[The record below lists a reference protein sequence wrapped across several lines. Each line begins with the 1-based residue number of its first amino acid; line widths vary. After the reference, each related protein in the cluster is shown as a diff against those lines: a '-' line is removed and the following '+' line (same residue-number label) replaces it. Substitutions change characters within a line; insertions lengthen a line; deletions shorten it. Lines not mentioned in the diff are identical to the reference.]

1 MGESKSLVK
10 SIFNEMFAS
19 NIKSNN
25 WPKVVFKDIFK
36 KESYKVNIPSNEN
49 GIYWLLNLD
58 AIEPNSGNVIF
69 KKYVR
74 DSEIGVSTF
83 KFEPNCILYSKLR
96 PYLNKVIISDDYGFA
111 TSELIPLKCNN
122 KQLNIIYAV
131 NLLRSSKF
139 VSYIQEHVAGVKM
152 PRVQMDKFW
161 NYQICLPPVEYQSR
175 FAKITIQRDKLKLI
189 AQQISKKIS
198 IIQKTVFN
206 DFFDGDNFQIKKISE
221 CTDTVSGGTPST
233 SHKEYYENG
242 NIPWITSTEVSQG
255 YINHALKHITK
266 EGLKNSSAKLVPEN
280 TVVVAMYCKGTAGK
294 AGLLK
299 IQAATNQ
306 ALCCILPCNLFNPIY
321 LYHALNNSEHILQSQ
336 LKGGVQKNL
345 SQELIRNLEIKV
357 PPILLQ
363 NKFADIIKRLDKL
376 KANIEQ
382 ILKILE

>member
-1 MGESKSLVK
+1 MFTARVKRSVTPILKKIDVLTALNIKAQCNLLQQVTMMSFNQQYSIKNFYFDINQLNNRTLYLIKHIVK

-161 NYQICLPPVEYQSR
+161 NYQICLPPVE
-175 FAKITIQRDKLKLI
+175 
-189 AQQISKKIS
+189 
-198 IIQKTVFN
+198 
-206 DFFDGDNFQIKKISE
+206 
-221 CTDTVSGGTPST
+221 
-233 SHKEYYENG
+233 
-242 NIPWITSTEVSQG
+242 
-255 YINHALKHITK
+255 
-266 EGLKNSSAKLVPEN
+266 
-280 TVVVAMYCKGTAGK
+280 
-294 AGLLK
+294 
-299 IQAATNQ
+299 
-306 ALCCILPCNLFNPIY
+306 
-321 LYHALNNSEHILQSQ
+321 
-336 LKGGVQKNL
+336 
-345 SQELIRNLEIKV
+345 
-357 PPILLQ
+357 
-363 NKFADIIKRLDKL
+363 
-376 KANIEQ
+376 
-382 ILKILE
+382 